1 MFSITS
7 DIDFFR
13 YSLLSSSD
21 TSKSNTAHFTV
32 NFSRFFHKKAFALR
46 CLIEAG
52 LHFQSCYNLALLHIL
67 VVYLFHLLLISLLQM
82 KTHKLNQLLKNK
94 LPKWLKIVC
103 RKQNTFI
110 DILYIYIYTYIYMYI

>member
-7 DIDFFR
+7 DIDFFK
-13 YSLLSSSD
+13 YSLLSPSD

-32 NFSRFFHKKAFALR
+32 DFFRFFYKKAFALR

-52 LHFQSCYNLALLHIL
+52 LHFQNSYNLALIHVL
-67 VVYLFHLLLISLLQM
+67 VVYLFHLLLIPLLQM

-94 LPKWLKIVC
+94 LPKWLKIVS

-110 DILYIYIYTYIYMYI
+110 DILYIFIYIYM